1 MQSYESFGIL
11 FSVMSEQSY
20 LKAPSSANARVDIAG
35 VEGSLEFISGNI
47 GTSEWCT
54 LEDIKRLVDEAHK
67 TLEGARQEL
76 RDAEAVA
83 YRMGA
88 SKVIEKVDPKS
99 LSTKHLAPRR
109 GPAQRPKPLIV
120 NRFTTLNFKIIKK
133 SSPL

>member
-35 VEGSLEFISGNI
+35 VEGSLEFISDNI
-47 GTSEWCT
+47 GNEWCT
-54 LEDIKRLVDEAHK
+54 LEDVKRLVDEAHK

-83 YRMGA
+83 SAER
-88 SKVIEKVDPKS
+88 IEKL
-99 LSTKHLAPRR
+99 LS
-109 GPAQRPKPLIV
+109 
-120 NRFTTLNFKIIKK
+120 
-133 SSPL
+133 